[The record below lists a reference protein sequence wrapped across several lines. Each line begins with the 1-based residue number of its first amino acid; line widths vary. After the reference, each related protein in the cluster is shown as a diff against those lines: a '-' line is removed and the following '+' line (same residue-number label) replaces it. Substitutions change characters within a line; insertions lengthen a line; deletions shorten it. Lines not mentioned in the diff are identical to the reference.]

1 MRLYYIFSIK
11 DDILKITKNN
21 PERLY
26 VLLKSI
32 YSLDKENSKLGYRV
46 FQKTCNFFDK
56 KNINL
61 HIKELNS
68 DNYSYICFRDSHII
82 NDFYNNESTRLTVNY
97 SHLVLKTNILYPRF
111 LSEIRNLKNLFICDF
126 TNEDYFYLKDI
137 SSEKIIYS

>member
-32 YSLDKENSKLGYRV
+32 YSLDKENSKLGYKV

-82 NDFYNNESTRLTVNY
+82 NDFYNNESTRLTVNH

>member
-32 YSLDKENSKLGYRV
+32 YSLDKENSKLGYKV